1 MTDSPRIAPD
11 FDDCENSTDDEQ
23 QLSGEPIVKPKPT
36 ETESEVKVD
45 EAIRDIEVAP
55 KKTKKRKAKGLAP
68 KNNYSLFQE
77 DVRKAGFPDDV
88 KGFVASSRHI
98 ADLWNN
104 APDEIKD
111 EYTKKALEYNKSLPK
126 PEDQG
131 DEEQQQEPK
140 KKAKKSASKKEPKPR
155 SRSTKS
161 KSKAAASTDST
172 PPAGCEGASSFSQ
185 IVSPGNHNL
194 GLMVP
199 VGGYP
204 NGCSTRN
211 TTILQQPPRSPYQI
225 WKSYVRTEFCDNRQF
240 HGLSER
246 EIDMEIFQRWNDK
259 SFPVEQKNE
268 FIHIA
273 NAERQ
278 AYYRDLLRTTAT
290 TTVVPGTPF
299 SLNF

>member
-1 MTDSPRIAPD
+1 MNKKQLFLKRGTAQTERQTGWCVCGFFFVFRLSQSKINDRSSPVTMTDSPRIAPD

-140 KKAKKSASKKEPKPR
+140 KKAKKSASKKEP
-155 SRSTKS
+155 
-161 KSKAAASTDST
+161 
-172 PPAGCEGASSFSQ
+172 
-185 IVSPGNHNL
+185 NL
-194 GLMVP
+194 D
-199 VGGYP
+199 
-204 NGCSTRN
+204 RA
-211 TTILQQPPRSPYQI
+211 PRSPSRKPQPLQTLRRLQGVKARRRFR
-225 WKSYVRTEFCDNRQF
+225 KS
-240 HGLSER
+240 
-246 EIDMEIFQRWNDK
+246 
-259 SFPVEQKNE
+259 
-268 FIHIA
+268 
-273 NAERQ
+273 
-278 AYYRDLLRTTAT
+278 
-290 TTVVPGTPF
+290 
-299 SLNF
+299 